1 MYQLF
6 GLVVAFVVGFLSKL
20 TDVQVDEK
28 KFIAK
33 NFKFAT
39 GLAYGILYAL
49 LLSFGI
55 QFATLFLGIAIA
67 VLLAGKIDSKPH
79 QFAIAGFL
87 FALVFFGLPQVNLL
101 FLVLFV
107 AFALLDEFWNDYFDV
122 RRSKSLL
129 AKIAKYR
136 LSLEAFAFVLSV
148 YSNDWLFFAGIIAYD
163 VGYWLAIF
171 ASSLFSSKLP
181 GSFGTHLVLDLRDC
195 SSQKLSN
202 KKFIL
207 QFLAKLPKELG
218 MKAISKP
225 VVKEIKTRFDEGISG
240 FVMIAES
247 HVSIHTFPKF
257 NSAHVDV
264 FSCKPFDAE
273 KTRAR
278 IEKWFSARYSDE
290 RVFERMG
297 EENG

>member
-1 MYQLF
+1 MYQLIGF
-6 GLVVAFVVGFLSKL
+6 AIAFVVGFLSKL
-20 TDVQVDEK
+20 TDIQVDEK

-33 NFKFAT
+33 NLKFAT

-49 LLSFGI
+49 LLGFGI
-55 QFATLFLGIAIA
+55 ELATLFLGIAIA
-67 VLLAGKIDSKPH
+67 VLLAGKIDSKAH

-87 FALVFFGLPQVNLL
+87 FALVFFGFPQVNVLL
-101 FLVLFV
+101 LVLFI
-107 AFALLDEFWNDYFDV
+107 AFALLDEFLNDYFDV
-122 RRSKSLL
+122 RQSKGVL
-129 AKIAKYR
+129 AKIAKFR
-136 LSLEAFAFVLSV
+136 LSLEAFALVASV
-148 YSNDWLFFAGIIAYD
+148 YFNNWIFFAGIIAYD
-163 VGYWLAIF
+163 AGYWLAIVL
-171 ASSLFSSKLP
+171 SSKLSSKLP

-195 SSQKLSN
+195 ASQKISS
-202 KKFIL
+202 KKFVLLFL
-207 QFLAKLPKELG
+207 QKIPKELG

-225 VVKEIKTRFDEGISG
+225 VVKEIKTRFDEGVSG

-247 HVSIHTFPKF
+247 HVSVHTFPKF

-273 KTRAR
+273 KTRKK
-278 IEKWFSARYSDE
+278 IEEWFSAAYSNQ